1 MSDIQRFPERIFKAD
16 IGGLGI
22 VELKELSVKYR
33 SLVID
38 DPKQDTPRNTL
49 LDAGMT
55 NEQIDSL
62 RVGQVGALTVAVI
75 EFTYPGLKKDAES
88 ITDDERDDLK
98 KN

>member
-1 MSDIQRFPERIFKAD
+1 MDFPIRSFEANIE
-16 IGGLGI
+16 GLGT
-22 VELKELSVKYR
+22 VQLKELSVKYR
-33 SLVID
+33 SLCID

-55 NEQIDSL
+55 DEQIDSL

-75 EFTYPGLKKDAES
+75 EFTYPGLKRDAGS
-88 ITDDERDDLK
+88 ITDDEREDLK